1 MNKFADYCVGV
12 VKEGK
17 RVRWPKGKAFTE
29 HVVTVLSYMVF
40 FAVWLV
46 LCYLFV
52 AWLLQ
57 LANFN

>member
-1 MNKFADYCVGV
+1 MSKLSKYFKGV

-17 RVRWPKGKAFTE
+17 RVRWPKGKDFQE
-29 HVVTVLSYMVF
+29 HVITVLSYMVF
-40 FAVWLV
+40 FAMWLV
-46 LCYLFV
+46 LCDLFV